1 MMNVNLDV
9 ARVIKE
15 FHAAGKPMAL
25 CCIAPI
31 LAAKVL
37 GSNVSDCDQHSNPT
51 NSNNP
56 WQGVQLTMG
65 RQGDE
70 SKWPYGGAI
79 DAAKSFGAVMVDKD
93 VGEVC
98 VDQKNKIVSSPAFMY
113 NGEFHEIQDG
123 VGNMV
128 KELLK
133 MIK

>member
-1 MMNVNLDV
+1 MLSINVIV
-9 ARVIKE
+9 TK
-15 FHAAGKPMAL
+15 
-25 CCIAPI
+25 
-31 LAAKVL
+31 
-37 GSNVSDCDQHSNPT
+37 HSNPT

-56 WQGVQLTMG
+56 GQGVQLTMG